1 MTVTITTYDEAR
13 EAYRSPH
20 LRQNLYDEGE
30 VMMGDVLLNLHG
42 EEHKQ
47 RRRLENRLFR
57 REVFHSYQDVWFP
70 PIIEETLKPYVAEG
84 RAELVKLSATS

>member
-13 EAYRSPH
+13 EAYRSPY

-70 PIIEETLKPYVAEG
+70 RSSRTRSNPTWPRGG
-84 RAELVKLSATS
+84 RSWSSCPTS